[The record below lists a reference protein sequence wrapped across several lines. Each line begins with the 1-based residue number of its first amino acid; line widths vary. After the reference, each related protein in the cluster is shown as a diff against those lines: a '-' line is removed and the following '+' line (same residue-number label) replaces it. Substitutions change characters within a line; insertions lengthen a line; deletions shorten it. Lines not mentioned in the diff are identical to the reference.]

1 MSLESIALYIWLAL
15 FSYVI
20 PGPDWLYI
28 AGHTLHSRK
37 AGWVAALGIQ
47 SGLLFHML
55 VGAAGATA
63 VLLVSQ
69 QAFYALQLAG
79 AGYLVYL
86 GATTLR
92 GLRQSDTAPQI
103 VRPAAAHY
111 QAIYW
116 KGLLVNILNPKAAIF
131 FISILPQFIRPN
143 GHETMQLFVL
153 GGVDILVGLLWWL
166 CFCAGL
172 DAINRKMN
180 SPKFRWVLECLSGIS
195 LLLFGLWMLIK
206 GVSFF
211 LGQQ

>member
-1 MSLESIALYIWLAL
+1 MSLESLVLYIWLAV

-63 VLLVSQ
+63 VLLVSP

-86 GATTLR
+86 GVHTLR
-92 GLRQSDTAPQI
+92 GLKQSDNAPQM
-103 VRPAAAHY
+103 VRLAAAHY
-111 QAIYW
+111 QTVYL
-116 KGLLVNILNPKAAIF
+116 KGLLVNVLNPKAAIF
-131 FISILPQFIRPN
+131 FISILPQFIHPKGN
-143 GHETMQLFVL
+143 AALQLFLL
-153 GGVDILVGLLWWL
+153 GSVDIGVGLLWWL
-166 CFCAGL
+166 CFCVAL

-180 SPKFRWVLECLSGIS
+180 SPKFRWGLEAVSGIS
-195 LLLFGLWMLIK
+195 LLLFGLWMLLK
-206 GVSFF
+206 GVLFF
-211 LGQQ
+211 LQ